1 MSELSPPLAA
11 ALRGD
16 RPLLFGAVE
25 INLPG
30 YDLLLLDGSGE
41 LLIGGRKFVGRD
53 PIYGVLDSIKGLADS
68 IGDQAPTLTLGL
80 IPPSSGALST
90 LLSPDVQGSQV
101 TVSIGCVDIATG
113 QVVPAPYVL
122 FSGELDVPTLHWGTR
137 DRRLDYKV
145 ISVADRLFNV
155 EEGRRLSDA
164 FHQSIWPGELGL
176 AFVTDV
182 ETTVPWGQALDTS
195 AIETRTNLPSMGGST
210 TART

>member
-1 MSELSPPLAA
+1 MSELSPALAA

-16 RPLLFGAVE
+16 RPLLFGAVA

-30 YDLLLLDGSGE
+30 YDLLLLDGAGE
-41 LLIGGRKFVGRD
+41 LMIGGRKFVGRD
-53 PIYGVLDSIKGLADS
+53 PVYGVLDNVKGLADS
-68 IGDQAPTLTLGL
+68 IGDTAPTLTLGL
-80 IPPSSGALST
+80 IPPSTGALSD

-101 TVSIGCVDIATG
+101 TVSIGCIDIATG
-113 QVVPAPYVL
+113 LVVPAPYVL
-122 FSGELDVPTLHWGTR
+122 FSGELDVPTLNWGTR

-145 ISVADRLFNV
+145 ISVADRLFNI

-164 FHQSIWPGELGL
+164 FHQSVWPGELGL

-182 ETTVPWGQALDTS
+182 ETTVPWGQALNTS